1 MNHHLGRTHMNQ
13 IKILDPPPPSSTV
26 REIQTHLYNKI
37 KIWVSPSI

>member
-13 IKILDPPPPSSTV
+13 IKISDPPPSSTV